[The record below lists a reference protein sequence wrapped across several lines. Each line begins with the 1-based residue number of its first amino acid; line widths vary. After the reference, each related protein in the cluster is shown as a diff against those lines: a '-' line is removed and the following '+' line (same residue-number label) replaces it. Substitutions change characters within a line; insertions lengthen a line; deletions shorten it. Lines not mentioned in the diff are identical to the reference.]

1 LPELACRI
9 FSINPTQA
17 NCERNF
23 STLNWI
29 LGDRRTNL
37 TLKKLEAIAKI
48 RSYYMNNI
56 QKELSYMSKDL
67 TESELRES
75 TNIASVN
82 SIISLEENDDTV
94 NFDGD
99 NNLNQISPSENFSN
113 TELAISNIVDL
124 TAVDDSHD
132 TNGEM
137 GSDITPIQ
145 EQPLDPADLDY
156 DPNDV
161 LNGFIERERDTERN
175 LTDSRK
181 T

>member
-1 LPELACRI
+1 
-9 FSINPTQA
+9 
-17 NCERNF
+17 
-23 STLNWI
+23 
-29 LGDRRTNL
+29 
-37 TLKKLEAIAKI
+37 
-48 RSYYMNNI
+48 
-56 QKELSYMSKDL
+56 MSKDL

-82 SIISLEENDDTV
+82 SIISLEKNDDTV

-145 EQPLDPADLDY
+145 EQPLNPADLDY